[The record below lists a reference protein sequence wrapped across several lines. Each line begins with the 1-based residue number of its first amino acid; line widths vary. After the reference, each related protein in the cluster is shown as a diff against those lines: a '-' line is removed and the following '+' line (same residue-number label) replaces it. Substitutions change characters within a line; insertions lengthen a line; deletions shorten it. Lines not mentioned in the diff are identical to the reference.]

1 MLSYLVLSFSADL
14 TCHDSNADD
23 PNHIQYIYQDRG
35 GRQEC
40 VSVVQVVQDTVL
52 LTRDAAISGKLKLKA
67 AILAWFLPVE
77 LTNTYPYSMYPS

>member
-52 LTRDAAISGKLKLKA
+52 LTRDAAISGKLTHWSLVDMA
-67 AILAWFLPVE
+67 MFYWLVMRLSVV
-77 LTNTYPYSMYPS
+77 S